1 MIKLIDAM
9 KTKDFVQAA
18 DAAPTAEA
26 ETQPKVHASPMKQAL
41 AAASQKPALESAD
54 INMDALLDEVDK
66 LDPEG
71 VVVVDKTTEDATANE
86 QKAEAA
92 AEPPTKKA
100 RTETKNPPDAPA
112 APVPTLPPTG
122 RGRGRAKPQPAPKPT
137 PAGRGRGRG
146 AAK

>member
-71 VVVVDKTTEDATANE
+71 VAANE

-122 RGRGRAKPQPAPKPT
+122 RGRGRAKPQPAPRPT
-137 PAGRGRGRG
+137 SAGRGRGRG

>member
-1 MIKLIDAM
+1 M

-41 AAASQKPALESAD
+41 AAASQEPALESAD
-54 INMDALLDEVDK
+54 VDMDALLDEVDK

-71 VVVVDKTTEDATANE
+71 VAANE